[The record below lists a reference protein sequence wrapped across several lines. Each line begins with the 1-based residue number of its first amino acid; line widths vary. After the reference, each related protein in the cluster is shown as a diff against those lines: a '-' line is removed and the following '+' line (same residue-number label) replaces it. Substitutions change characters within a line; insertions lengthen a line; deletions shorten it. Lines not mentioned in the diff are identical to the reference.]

1 VENYRFK
8 KAQHHNERMTFSRFD
23 RYVDRHA
30 NNFVERLQALCRM
43 PSVAARGTGMRAM
56 AEAVE
61 QVMQRVGVGTRSFRM
76 GTGYPVIYG
85 ECGGGPQTFIIY
97 GHYDVQPV
105 GHLTDWSV
113 GPFAATIV
121 DGKLYARGAANSK
134 GDLAARLAAVE
145 VYQKTLGKL
154 PVSLRFVIEG
164 EDGLGSP
171 SLYRFTTEH
180 ADLLGAQG
188 CIWDEGYKDTKE
200 RPVISLG
207 FKGITFLELRA
218 HGARS
223 DLHSKWGAIV
233 PNPAWRLVQAL
244 ATVTSPKGVITIDGF
259 SSHIAPIDDEDAEA
273 LKAIE
278 LDEAGLKRE
287 FRIASWVRSMKGSA
301 LVKEHIF
308 GPTCTICGIQTGH
321 TEAGAKTVLPSTAM
335 ARLDFRLVPDL
346 SPAIVIA
353 LLRQHLDRRGFKDI
367 EIIELGSARLAKSSS
382 KSWIARAVIDSASEV
397 YGVPALVYPMDPS
410 SGPVGAVCGVGT
422 PPTPVAS
429 FGTSY
434 AGSNPHGPDEN
445 IRLDD
450 FLQSIRFIGRVIH
463 RLGEIKTETSG
474 IARDKEIKEER
485 AVAHSH
491 G

>member
-1 VENYRFK
+1 
-8 KAQHHNERMTFSRFD
+8 MSFSRFD

-30 NNFVERLQALCRM
+30 RSFAERLQALCRM

-56 AEAVE
+56 AETVE
-61 QVMQRVGVGTRSFRM
+61 QAMQRVGIGTRAFRM
-76 GTGYPVIYG
+76 GNGYPIIYG
-85 ECGGGPQTFIIY
+85 ECGDGPQNFMIY

-105 GHLTDWSV
+105 GHLSEWST
-113 GPFAATIV
+113 GPFAATII

-145 VYQKTLGKL
+145 AYQKSFGKL
-154 PVSLRFVIEG
+154 PVSLRFLVEG

-171 SLYRFTTEH
+171 SLYRFAAENKEMLT
-180 ADLLGAQG
+180 ADG
-188 CIWDEGYKDTKE
+188 CLWDEGYKDTKE

-207 FKGITFLELRA
+207 FKGIQFVELRA

-244 ATVTSPKGVITIDGF
+244 ATITSPKGVITIDGF
-259 SSHIAPIDDEDAEA
+259 SSNVAPISDEDTEA
-273 LKAIE
+273 LKSIE
-278 LDEAGLKRE
+278 IDEAGLKKE
-287 FRIASWVRSMKGSA
+287 FRIGGWVRQLKGGA

-321 TEAGAKTVLPSTAM
+321 TEAGVKTVLPSVAI

-346 SPAIVIA
+346 TPTLVLE
-353 LLRQHLDRRGFKDI
+353 LLRSHLDVRGFKDI
-367 EIIELGSARLAKSSS
+367 EILELGSAPLAKSPASS
-382 KSWIARAVIDSASEV
+382 KVATAVISSAAEV
-397 YGVPALVYPMDPS
+397 YGVSPLVYPMDPS
-410 SGPVGAVCGVGT
+410 SGPVGAVCGASSPAT
-422 PPTPVAS
+422 PLAS
-429 FGTSY
+429 FGISY

-450 FLQSIRFIGRVIH
+450 FLQSIKFIGRVIH
-463 RLGEIKTETSG
+463 SLGETRSKVSG
-474 IARDKEIKEER
+474 ATKVGSHRDRDKLESLTII
-485 AVAHSH
+485 SH
-491 G
+491 R

>member
-1 VENYRFK
+1 
-8 KAQHHNERMTFSRFD
+8 MTLARFD

-30 NNFVERLQALCRM
+30 RNFAERLQALCRM

-56 AEAVE
+56 VEAVE
-61 QVMQRVGVGTRSFRM
+61 QAMQRVGIGTRLFKM
-76 GTGYPVIYG
+76 GAGYPIIYG
-85 ECGGGPQTFIIY
+85 ECGSGPAYLVY

-105 GHLTDWSV
+105 GHLTDWTV
-113 GPFAATIV
+113 GPFSGSIL

-134 GDLAARLAAVE
+134 GDLLARLVAVE
-145 VYQKTLGKL
+145 AYQKTFGKL
-154 PVSLRFVIEG
+154 PISLRFIVEG

-171 SLYRFTTEH
+171 NLFKFTSEH
-180 ADLLGAQG
+180 TDLLEAKG
-188 CIWDEGYKDTKE
+188 CLWDEGYRDTKE

-218 HGARS
+218 HGARA

-244 ATVTSPKGVITIDGF
+244 ATITSPKGVITIDGF
-259 SSHIAPIDDEDAEA
+259 SSHLAPINADDAEA

-278 LDEAGLKRE
+278 LDEVGLKKE
-287 FRIASWVRSMKGSA
+287 FRIGGWVRSMKGPA

-321 TEAGAKTVLPSTAM
+321 TDAGAKTVLPSTAM

-346 SPAIVIA
+346 TPSLILE
-353 LLRQHLDRRGFKDI
+353 LLRAHLDLRGFKDI
-367 EIIELGSARLAKSSS
+367 EIIELGSAPLAK
-382 KSWIARAVIDSASEV
+382 ASASSRVARSVIEPALEV
-397 YGVPALVYPMDPS
+397 YGTAPLVYPMDPS
-410 SGPVGAVCGVGT
+410 SGPVGAVCGVSS
-422 PPTPVAS
+422 PATPVAS
-429 FGTSY
+429 FGVSY

-450 FLQSIRFIGRVIH
+450 FLLSVKFIGRVIS
-463 RLGEIKTETSG
+463 RLGESKSELKTEKLRTSG
-474 IARDKEIKEER
+474 TRDISTREE
-485 AVAHSH
+485 VTQ
-491 G
+491 

>member
-1 VENYRFK
+1 MSF
-8 KAQHHNERMTFSRFD
+8 TRFD

-30 NNFVERLQALCRM
+30 RSFAERLQALCRM
-43 PSVAARGTGMRAM
+43 PSIAARGTGMRAM
-56 AEAVE
+56 AEATE
-61 QVMQRVGVGTRSFRM
+61 QAMQRVGIGTQMFKVGA
-76 GTGYPVIYG
+76 GYPIIYG
-85 ECGGGPQTFIIY
+85 ECGSGPVYLVY

-105 GHLTDWSV
+105 GHLTDWTV
-113 GPFAATIV
+113 GPFSGSIL

-134 GDLAARLAAVE
+134 GDLLARLVAVE
-145 VYQKTLGKL
+145 AYQKTFGKL
-154 PVSLRFVIEG
+154 PISLRFIVEG

-171 SLYRFTTEH
+171 NLFKFTSEH
-180 ADLLGAQG
+180 ADLLVAKG
-188 CIWDEGYKDTKE
+188 CLWDEGYRDTKE

-218 HGARS
+218 HGARA

-244 ATVTSPKGVITIDGF
+244 ATITSPKGVITIDGF
-259 SSHIAPIDDEDAEA
+259 SSHLAPIHPDDAEA

-278 LDEAGLKRE
+278 LDEVGLKKE
-287 FRIASWVRSMKGSA
+287 FRIGGWVRSMKGPA

-346 SPAIVIA
+346 TPTLVME
-353 LLRQHLDRRGFKDI
+353 LLRAHLDLRGFKDI
-367 EIIELGSARLAKSSS
+367 EIIELGSAPLAKASPTSRV
-382 KSWIARAVIDSASEV
+382 ARSVIEPAAEV
-397 YGVPALVYPMDPS
+397 YGTAPLVYPMDPS
-410 SGPVGAVCGVGT
+410 SGPVGAVCGVSS
-422 PPTPVAS
+422 PAIPVAS
-429 FGTSY
+429 FGVSY

-450 FLQSIRFIGRVIH
+450 FLLSVKFIGRVIN
-463 RLGEIKTETSG
+463 RLEESKAEMKAEKLRTSG
-474 IARDKEIKEER
+474 ARSLLSKEEI
-485 AVAHSH
+485 VTQ
-491 G
+491 